1 MFEQVL
7 SEYGHIDYLINN
19 AGIQIAADTDKLRVQ
34 DFDKV
39 LAVNLRGAFLCAQ
52 AAIRQFL
59 AAGTGGAIV
68 NVSSVHQVI
77 PKPRFVGYSVSKG
90 GMQNLTHTLALEYAA
105 RGIRVNGLGPA
116 QPSRRSTG
124 HGSTTRS
131 SAPLWRATS
140 RCAVPVTPR
149 RWPRSPRPSARTR
162 PPTSPGRPCSWTGA

>member
-1 MFEQVL
+1 
-7 SEYGHIDYLINN
+7 
-19 AGIQIAADTDKLRVQ
+19 VQ

-52 AAIRQFL
+52 AAIRLFL

-105 RGIRVNGLGPA
+105 RGIRVNGLGPGVTIT
-116 QPSRRSTG
+116 PINRSWVDD
-124 HGSTTRS
+124 
-131 SAPLWRATS
+131 PVKRAAVESHT

-149 RWPRSPRPSARTR
+149 RWPRSPRSSARTR
-162 PPTSPGRPCSWTGA
+162 PPTSRDTSCSWTGG